1 VANPGT
7 GWGGTDIAD
16 PLSILEP
23 WDADDAWPGQRL
35 LMVSTTGE
43 HAAWFELDAAL
54 QPQPAAMPAA
64 VQAIVDRIGENC
76 EPALC
81 TVLFLAGA
89 GGSLRAGVTDN
100 PVRLTQAIKQSLVN
114 VTCGGAPA
122 YVWPGGGIT
131 VMVDVLRMPA
141 HSFGTVPTPAI
152 VAPIEF
158 SMRLDDYRRLG
169 GHMAYVRTL
178 GAGPGHWRL
187 ARRWRADGAAHRR
200 CGARQSLA
208 AGSAT
213 VAGLMPMWAAQR
225 APLPGGR
232 WHLQHG
238 PIDIVIAAEGDADAV
253 AAAHAAA
260 WVRFQP
266 LLGDLVAELPRLR
279 QPVDA
284 AGNPLRGL
292 VARRMWAACAPLR
305 AAAGGFLTPM
315 AAVAGAVAQ
324 ELIAAYQRP
333 GITRAWVNNGG
344 DIALHLAPGQ
354 SARVGL
360 MADLSRFDAEALA
373 RTVAGNLR
381 TDAGFTVAHASPVRG
396 VATSGW
402 RGRSHSLG
410 IADSV
415 TVLAA
420 SAAQADAAATVV
432 ANAVNRRR
440 RPHPAR
446 TCQQPARR
454 QRPGR
459 APRHRGGAAAA
470 ACGGAAGAGCRP
482 AAARQLQARGCIHAA
497 LLVCQGSLAR
507 LAPLGALELV

>member
-1 VANPGT
+1 
-7 GWGGTDIAD
+7 
-16 PLSILEP
+16 
-23 WDADDAWPGQRL
+23 
-35 LMVSTTGE
+35 
-43 HAAWFELDAAL
+43 
-54 QPQPAAMPAA
+54 
-64 VQAIVDRIGENC
+64 
-76 EPALC
+76 
-81 TVLFLAGA
+81 
-89 GGSLRAGVTDN
+89 
-100 PVRLTQAIKQSLVN
+100 
-114 VTCGGAPA
+114 
-122 YVWPGGGIT
+122 
-131 VMVDVLRMPA
+131 
-141 HSFGTVPTPAI
+141 
-152 VAPIEF
+152 
-158 SMRLDDYRRLG
+158 
-169 GHMAYVRTL
+169 
-178 GAGPGHWRL
+178 
-187 ARRWRADGAAHRR
+187 
-200 CGARQSLA
+200 
-208 AGSAT
+208 
-213 VAGLMPMWAAQR
+213 MPMWAAQR

-360 MADLSRFDAEALA
+360 VADLSRFDADALA
-373 RTVAGNLR
+373 RTVTGNLR
-381 TDAGFTVAHASPVRG
+381 TDAGFSVAHASPVRG

-402 RGRSHSLG
+402 RGRSHSMG

-432 ANAVNRRR
+432 ANAVNVDD
-440 RPHPAR
+440 AR
-446 TCQQPARR
+446 IQ
-454 QRPGR
+454 R
-459 APRHRGGAAAA
+459 APASSLRDDSDLGDRLVTVAVPPLA
-470 ACGGAAGAGCRP
+470 P
-482 AAARQLQARGCIHAA
+482 AAVQQALDAGLQVARQLQARGCIHAA

-507 LAPLGALELV
+507 LAPIGALELV

>member
-1 VANPGT
+1 
-7 GWGGTDIAD
+7 
-16 PLSILEP
+16 
-23 WDADDAWPGQRL
+23 
-35 LMVSTTGE
+35 
-43 HAAWFELDAAL
+43 
-54 QPQPAAMPAA
+54 
-64 VQAIVDRIGENC
+64 
-76 EPALC
+76 
-81 TVLFLAGA
+81 
-89 GGSLRAGVTDN
+89 
-100 PVRLTQAIKQSLVN
+100 
-114 VTCGGAPA
+114 
-122 YVWPGGGIT
+122 
-131 VMVDVLRMPA
+131 
-141 HSFGTVPTPAI
+141 
-152 VAPIEF
+152 
-158 SMRLDDYRRLG
+158 
-169 GHMAYVRTL
+169 
-178 GAGPGHWRL
+178 
-187 ARRWRADGAAHRR
+187 
-200 CGARQSLA
+200 
-208 AGSAT
+208 
-213 VAGLMPMWAAQR
+213 MPMWAAQR

-266 LLGDLVAELPRLR
+266 LLGELVAELPRLR

-360 MADLSRFDAEALA
+360 VADLSRFDADALA
-373 RTVAGNLR
+373 RTVTGNLR
-381 TDAGFTVAHASPVRG
+381 TDAGFSVAHASPVRG

-402 RGRSHSLG
+402 RGRSQSLG

-420 SAAQADAAATVV
+420 TAAEADAAATVV
-432 ANAVNRRR
+432 ANAVNLDD
-440 RPHPAR
+440 AR
-446 TCQQPARR
+446 IQ
-454 QRPGR
+454 R
-459 APRHRGGAAAA
+459 APASSLRDDTDLGERLVTVAVPPLPPTAVRQALD
-470 ACGGAAGAGCRP
+470 AGLQL
-482 AAARQLQARGCIHAA
+482 ARQLQARGCIHAA

-507 LAPLGALELV
+507 LAPVGALELV

>member
-1 VANPGT
+1 
-7 GWGGTDIAD
+7 
-16 PLSILEP
+16 
-23 WDADDAWPGQRL
+23 
-35 LMVSTTGE
+35 
-43 HAAWFELDAAL
+43 
-54 QPQPAAMPAA
+54 
-64 VQAIVDRIGENC
+64 
-76 EPALC
+76 
-81 TVLFLAGA
+81 
-89 GGSLRAGVTDN
+89 
-100 PVRLTQAIKQSLVN
+100 
-114 VTCGGAPA
+114 
-122 YVWPGGGIT
+122 
-131 VMVDVLRMPA
+131 
-141 HSFGTVPTPAI
+141 
-152 VAPIEF
+152 
-158 SMRLDDYRRLG
+158 
-169 GHMAYVRTL
+169 
-178 GAGPGHWRL
+178 
-187 ARRWRADGAAHRR
+187 
-200 CGARQSLA
+200 
-208 AGSAT
+208 
-213 VAGLMPMWAAQR
+213 MPMWAAQR

-266 LLGDLVAELPRLR
+266 LLGDLAAELPRLR

-402 RGRSHSLG
+402 RGRSQSLG

-420 SAAQADAAATVV
+420 TAADADAAATVV
-432 ANAVNRRR
+432 ANAVNLDD
-440 RPHPAR
+440 AR
-446 TCQQPARR
+446 IQ
-454 QRPGR
+454 R
-459 APRHRGGAAAA
+459 APASSLRDDSDLGERLVTVAVPLLPPAVVQQALD
-470 ACGGAAGAGCRP
+470 AGLQL
-482 AAARQLQARGCIHAA
+482 ARQLQARGHIHAA

-507 LAPLGALELV
+507 LAPVGALELV